1 MREQTKNKTNMKRI
15 LTTLLLI
22 VSIVCTAQTPVTLV
36 FDNGMTV
43 VNGFVD
49 DGVQIILPPKY
60 NFFMYGERNIMGIE
74 QFDSIEQYRLVE
86 KEFRD
91 MYQAKL
97 YGDTE
102 VSIEIQDHPMF
113 EYCTVIYFF
122 YESGMSTNGITN
134 MWTSMGNGDHH
145 IIITTYEG
153 IYYKAFIRIK
163 DGCLVEQR
171 ELPIYHE

>member
-1 MREQTKNKTNMKRI
+1 
-15 LTTLLLI
+15 
-22 VSIVCTAQTPVTLV
+22 
-36 FDNGMTV
+36 
-43 VNGFVD
+43 
-49 DGVQIILPPKY
+49 
-60 NFFMYGERNIMGIE
+60 
-74 QFDSIEQYRLVE
+74 
-86 KEFRD
+86 
-91 MYQAKL
+91 MYQARL

-145 IIITTYEG
+145 IIITTYQG
-153 IYYKAFIRIK
+153 IYYKTFIRIK